1 MPGLSDNDVKIKF
14 STTADNKGIDDASK
28 GVSKL
33 SDSVDNAAAKAL
45 QLGKVFAIAGA
56 AAVAAFSVAAV
67 KSTAELEQ
75 SMGGSVSVFGDYAKE
90 LQKTAVASFDKM
102 GTSTNKYLE
111 TANKMGSLFQ
121 GAGFDVKKSME
132 MTSNAMQRATD
143 VATSMGISTDMALE
157 SISGAAKGNFTMMDN
172 LGVAMND
179 TTLNAYALEKGIGK
193 TTQQMTN
200 SEKVGLAMQ
209 LFMEKTA
216 KYAGNYAKE
225 NDTLTG
231 SFTTL
236 GAAWGN
242 FLAGVEGSDK
252 QLVDAATNVGKV
264 LGEQI
269 PKIAARLAESI
280 KGVYY
285 ELRNSSPEF
294 KKYSDIVEKT
304 FTTAGDIIRTTVGVV
319 KTLLPV
325 IVGVTAAF
333 VGYKAVV
340 IASNAIM
347 AIHSALIYAMGTRY
361 LVVNGA
367 IVAVRGA
374 VTAATIA
381 QAAWNAVMMLNP
393 IGLVVGAVAALIG
406 VVAAL
411 SFATSSETT
420 EEQKL
425 NLERQTSI
433 DLANRLKDSEN
444 GLKDARYAQ
453 EGAALRVESAQNRL
467 NEAIKTYGANSLEA
481 RQASHDLQGAQE
493 ELKQA
498 SEKVETAVKE
508 VTTATQEQQR
518 EIDNLNEKLK
528 NMNGKTFTYY
538 VKGQEYVAKDYGGKN
553 GVILAPTFSTGGFTG
568 RGGKN
573 DPAGIVHKGEYVLTK
588 EEVDQSTGLPK
599 MSTSPS
605 AGNSPSPMASQ
616 VTNNFPNAQFY
627 FGDASAVTQWFKETN
642 QNTLNASKGMA
653 LNGGGW

>member
-14 STTADNKGIDDASK
+14 STTADNKGIDDTSK

-33 SDSVDNAAAKAL
+33 GGAVEDTAAKAI

-67 KSTAELEQ
+67 KSVAELEQ
-75 SMGGSVSVFGDYAKE
+75 SMGGSVSVFGDYAQE
-90 LQKTAVASFDKM
+90 LQKTAVASYSKM
-102 GTSTNKYLE
+102 GTSANQYLE

-157 SISGAAKGNFTMMDN
+157 SIAGAAKGNFTMMDN

-236 GAAWGN
+236 GSAWGN

-252 QLVDAATNVGKV
+252 QLVDAATNVAKV
-264 LGEQI
+264 LGVQI
-269 PKIAARLAESI
+269 PKIAAQMANSI
-280 KGVYY
+280 KGIYQ
-285 ELRNSSPEF
+285 ELRNSNPEF
-294 KKYSDIVEKT
+294 KKYSDIVENT
-304 FTTAGDIIRTTVGVV
+304 FRTAGNVIRTTIDIV
-319 KTLLPV
+319 KMFAPV
-325 IVGVTAAF
+325 IIGVTAAF

-347 AIHSALIYAMGTRY
+347 AIHSAMIYAMGTRY

-367 IVAVRGA
+367 IVAVKGA

-411 SFATSSETT
+411 SFATSNATT
-420 EEQKL
+420 EEDKL
-425 NLERQTSI
+425 NQERQASI

-444 GLKDARYAQ
+444 SLKDARYNQ

-467 NEAIKTYGANSLEA
+467 NEALRQYGEGSLQA
-481 RQASHDLQGAQE
+481 REASHDLQGAQE
-493 ELKQA
+493 QLKA
-498 SEKVETAVKE
+498 ANEGVETAVKE

-518 EIDNLNEKLK
+518 ELDNLNERLK

-553 GVILAPTFSTGGFTG
+553 GVILAPTFSTGGYTG
-568 RGGKN
+568 RGDKN
-573 DPAGIVHKGEYVLTK
+573 EPAGIVHKGEYVLRK
-588 EEVDQSTGLPK
+588 DEVDQATGLPK
-599 MSTSPS
+599 MAVSPS
-605 AGNSPSPMASQ
+605 AGSKPSMATQ

-627 FGDASAVTQWFKETN
+627 FGSADAVSQWFKETN

-653 LNGGGW
+653 LNGGAW